1 MHNRIILELF
11 EKYKCPG
18 TSILLQ
24 STRCISNEQFF
35 KKTNGQHHDLLSSLF
50 YFLYFIFNDFIS
62 FSLCFPISKSFHFSC
77 FFSRLYQVQQKS
89 FCVCVCVCIHIYIIY
104 NIIYVQFRKFMNLCL
119 TKKKSMIYLL
129 HLFDLG

>member
-18 TSILLQ
+18 TAILLQ
-24 STRCISNEQFF
+24 STRCISNEQL
-35 KKTNGQHHDLLSSLF
+35 NGQHHDLLSSLF

-62 FSLCFPISKSFHFSC
+62 FSLCFQFPNLFILVV

-89 FCVCVCVCIHIYIIY
+89 LCVCVCVCVCIDIYIMY

-119 TKKKSMIYLL
+119 TKKKCMIYLL
-129 HLFDLG
+129 HLFDLV